1 MARIIGVTELQRK
14 FRAVFDEVVRRHIP
28 YILTRG
34 SRPEAV
40 ILPYDKYLKFVRADE
55 SGVLDRLDRALAR
68 MADLNAKFSDEE
80 VEADLIQATKT
91 VRERKRKRKS

>member
-1 MARIIGVTELQRK
+1 MDKIIGVTELQRK
-14 FRAVFDEVVRRHIP
+14 FRAVFDEVARRHTP

-40 ILPYDKYLKFVRADE
+40 LIPYDQYLKFVRADE

-68 MADLNAKFSDEE
+68 MVDLNAKFSDEE
-80 VEADLIQATKT
+80 VEADLIRATKT
-91 VRERKRKRKS
+91 VRERKRKA